1 MEIKISNLN
10 KSYKKVQ
17 ALTDIN
23 LEFESPSIIG
33 LIGPNGAGK
42 TTLMRILVGQLLFE
56 SGNISVDGKDI
67 LKDIHNFK
75 QRLGYLPQDYELYNE
90 LTVEEFIDYM
100 ACLKGIDSDR
110 KSIVNE
116 CIVKTNIT
124 NKRKSKI
131 KSLSGGQRQRVGIAQ
146 ALLNDPE
153 ILIVDEP
160 TAGLDPEERIKFRN
174 MFSQQANKKIVILST
189 HIIDDVESI
198 CNKLIVL
205 HKGRIIFAGNPTDL
219 IKEAVNHVGI
229 IEIPFE
235 EKIDESKLKI
245 ISAKLTENGYRYR
258 VVGENIPDNFKKAS
272 PSLEDAYIYSMQK
285 KDKSVKIK
293 VKS

>member
-1 MEIKISNLN
+1 MRIEINNLN
-10 KSYKKVQ
+10 KSYKNVK
-17 ALTDIN
+17 ALEDIN
-23 LEFESPSIIG
+23 LEFETPSIVG

-56 SGNISVDGKDI
+56 CGSITVDKKDI
-67 LKDIHNFK
+67 LKDINNFK
-75 QRLGYLPQDYELYNE
+75 KKLGYLPQDYELYNE
-90 LTVEEFIDYM
+90 LNVEEFIDYM
-100 ACLKGIDSDR
+100 ACLKGIHTNR

-116 CIVKTNIT
+116 CIEKTNIT
-124 NKRKSKI
+124 NKRKAKI
-131 KSLSGGQRQRVGIAQ
+131 KSLSGGQKQRVGIAQ

-174 MFSQQANKKIVILST
+174 IFSQQANKKIVILST

-198 CNKLIVL
+198 CNKIIVL
-205 HKGRIIFAGNPTDL
+205 NKGKVIYAGNPTKL

-235 EKIDESKLKI
+235 DKIDESKFKI
-245 ISAKLTENGYRYR
+245 ISAKLTENGYQYR
-258 VVGENIPDNFKKAS
+258 VVAENIPDNFEKVS